1 MKISVR
7 CSKSNSRDA
16 YPPAEEE
23 GAGERNEEADH
34 HQSQMVA
41 K

>member
-7 CSKSNSRDA
+7 GSKSDSRDA
-16 YPPAEEE
+16 YPPAEE
-23 GAGERNEEADH
+23 GAGERKEEADH